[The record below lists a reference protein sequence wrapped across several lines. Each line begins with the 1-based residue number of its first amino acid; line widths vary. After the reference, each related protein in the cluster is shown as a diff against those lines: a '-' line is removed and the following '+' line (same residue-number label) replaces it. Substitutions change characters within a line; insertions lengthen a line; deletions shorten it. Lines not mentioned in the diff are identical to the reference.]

1 MTKKKFISFCVF
13 VVIISGIVF
22 YYNSEKIISY
32 FQNKEWELADSVG
45 SVSLS
50 TNYIKAEG
58 TFSKLILVG
67 NNYIKG
73 YSNEAKEEFDIFASF
88 QDVTC
93 DSAGDYMV
101 IAEKNGTVVYLICGN
116 EKVWENIIPGNIYSV
131 YVNKNGY
138 VAVTY
143 KQSGYKSLV
152 KIISPTG
159 IELFTSYLA
168 STYALDVAITNDNK
182 TLAIAEVDTEGI
194 HVTSAIKIIDIN
206 NLENSNVKR
215 FALDENSI
223 IVNIEYTEK
232 NELLVLTDSSTKII
246 RNDEIV
252 DILKYSY
259 PSTMNITIEN
269 CKNVVA
275 LEKEEKGL
283 FDVKYKLCIYSYGN
297 QLDKKE
303 YELYDLPKQIKA
315 MNNIVVVAMQNELLV
330 INTNGKLVKKCDI
343 SRDLKS
349 LVIFDDTNMLGLIFR
364 DKIEFI
370 KI

>member
-1 MTKKKFISFCVF
+1 M
-13 VVIISGIVF
+13 
-22 YYNSEKIISY
+22 
-32 FQNKEWELADSVG
+32 
-45 SVSLS
+45 
-50 TNYIKAEG
+50 
-58 TFSKLILVG
+58 
-67 NNYIKG
+67 
-73 YSNEAKEEFDIFASF
+73 
-88 QDVTC
+88 
-93 DSAGDYMV
+93 
-101 IAEKNGTVVYLICGN
+101 ICGN

-232 NELLVLTDSSTKII
+232 T
-246 RNDEIV
+246 
-252 DILKYSY
+252 
-259 PSTMNITIEN
+259 N
-269 CKNVVA
+269 C
-275 LEKEEKGL
+275 
-283 FDVKYKLCIYSYGN
+283 
-297 QLDKKE
+297 
-303 YELYDLPKQIKA
+303 
-315 MNNIVVVAMQNELLV
+315 
-330 INTNGKLVKKCDI
+330 
-343 SRDLKS
+343 
-349 LVIFDDTNMLGLIFR
+349 
-364 DKIEFI
+364 
-370 KI
+370 